1 MATKHSAKK
10 QTAKKQNKLL
20 IPLLL
25 IAAAVIVV
33 LVLVL
38 TNQAGGQTMPSTV
51 SVTDAYERF
60 SNGAFLLD
68 VREPSEWQ
76 AGHVDGAVLIPLGE
90 LQSRISELPAD
101 QDILIIC
108 RSGNRSGQARDLL
121 RAAGMKNT
129 TSVSGGMNA
138 WSAAGLPVITGN

>member
-1 MATKHSAKK
+1 MSSKSSTHK
-10 QTAKKQNKLL
+10 QTKKQNKLL
-20 IPLLL
+20 LPLIL
-25 IAAAVIVV
+25 IAAVVVVI

-38 TNQAGGQTMPSTV
+38 TNTAGGHTLPSTV
-51 SVTDAYERF
+51 TVTDAYERF
-60 SNGAFLLD
+60 NNGAFLLD

-90 LQSRISELPAD
+90 LQSRMNELPQD

-121 RAAGMKNT
+121 RAAGMKRT

-138 WSAAGLPVITGN
+138 WSAAGLPIVTGN